1 MNKNIKKWKTWILKQ
16 RFIQKLF
23 EWSIKI
29 KLPGFAGMSLYG
41 VLNFFI
47 KSFKKSNYSIKSS
60 AIAFKFF
67 LAIFPALLF
76 FVSLIP
82 FVPIENFQANMLEE
96 IQSIAPNNIYIV
108 IEATINDLINNK
120 HHTALGLGLVLT
132 LFYASNGVNMM
143 LSVFNTSH
151 QVALK
156 MNPIKQRLISL
167 GIFTVFSVFIIIA
180 LAALTIGEILIHDI
194 DYNNLQTISKVGFQ
208 LLKWVVMIVSLMIGM
223 ALLYNLGNADY
234 KSKKWFT
241 PGTSFAALMVLIV
254 SVLISFFFTNFSA
267 YNELYGSI
275 GTLMIIM
282 IWLNAI
288 CYVMLLG
295 FELHT
300 LSERQ
305 RGEWEKTHPKK

>member
-1 MNKNIKKWKTWILKQ
+1 MSKAKKKWEIWLLKQ
-16 RFIQKLF
+16 RLIQKLF
-23 EWSIKI
+23 EWSNKI

-47 KSFKKSNYSIKSS
+47 KSFKKSNYAIKSS

-96 IQSIAPNNIYIV
+96 IKSIAPINIYNV
-108 IEATINDLINNK
+108 IESTINDLINNK
-120 HHTALGLGLVLT
+120 HHTALGLGLFLT

-156 MNPIKQRLISL
+156 MNPIRQRLIAL
-167 GIFTVFSVFIIIA
+167 GIFMLFSLFIIIA
-180 LAALTIGEILIHDI
+180 LAALTIGEVLIYNI
-194 DYNNLQTISKVGFQ
+194 DYNNLQTISKFGFQ
-208 LLKWVVMIVSLMIGM
+208 LLKWIVMMISLMIGT
-223 ALLYNLGNADY
+223 AILYNLGNADF
-234 KSKKWFT
+234 KSKSWFT
-241 PGTSFAALMVLIV
+241 PGTSFAALMVLMV
-254 SVLISFFFTNFSA
+254 SVLISFFFTNFSG

-288 CYVMLLG
+288 CYVLLLG

-300 LSERQ
+300 LSQKQ
-305 RGEWEKTHPKK
+305 RGEWEKTMSV